1 MAMNIPAI
9 FGFIGLLVGCRAD
22 KLVRL
27 AISQDRALPG
37 LLTTERLFA
46 RLNVDNEDV
55 KWYETKMKGDCDKL
69 IFKCY
74 ECNPALCKE
83 GPVWTSPVTAGL
95 KFVKIVHE
103 EDQSIMISGYYVG
116 DMSQDPIML
125 SVTPHFNMMDS
136 FIQLPIDLL
145 KEIIT
150 LLTTQGTKHL
160 AIYEQDSFLR
170 ISCDDSKYLPSL
182 TFLLKGSELETVPPE
197 IQPASYTIRL
207 PTKMCI
213 LRIEFRADGTGS
225 LGLPAL
231 IGFYHLSD
239 WNRSRI
245 GTAEVK

>member
-37 LLTTERLFA
+37 LLTSERLFA

-55 KWYETKMKGDCDKL
+55 KAAENPTGELILGGEDKSKYKG
-69 IFKCY
+69 
-74 ECNPALCKE
+74 
-83 GPVWTSPVTAGL
+83 SL
-95 KFVKIVHE
+95 KFVKVVHK

-116 DMSQDPIML
+116 DISHDPITL
-125 SVTPHFNMMDS
+125 SVTSHFNTVDS
-136 FIQLPIDLL
+136 FLQLPIDHK
-145 KEIIT
+145 KEIIR
-150 LLTTQGTKHL
+150 LLTTQGTKPL
-160 AIYEQDSFLR
+160 AIAEQYGFLR

-182 TFLLKGSELETVPPE
+182 TFLLKGSELETVPLK

-207 PTKMCI
+207 STKMCI
-213 LRIEFRADGTGS
+213 LRMEFRDNGTWS

-231 IGFYHLSD
+231 IGFYHLYD
-239 WNRSRI
+239 WDRSRI
-245 GTAEVK
+245 GIAE